1 MNNCLRGED
10 VEMGAKVETTVA
22 ELAGVDAPKA
32 PTKEVIDADPDFPLE
47 SLNTE
52 KSAILSSPSENL
64 LVSVISYHPALAVF
78 DLEAEVGGLNNVDDL
93 LGSLIQDRN
102 QCEAAAAVVSLP
114 AALKS
119 IFGNISGVG
128 VSRVVVSSVLDSSSS
143 STLEAVRSENKRM

>member
-1 MNNCLRGED
+1 MCTAGYILVNSLARIED
-10 VEMGAKVETTVA
+10 FA
-22 ELAGVDAPKA
+22 
-32 PTKEVIDADPDFPLE
+32 
-47 SLNTE
+47 
-52 KSAILSSPSENL
+52 
-64 LVSVISYHPALAVF
+64 PALAAVF

-143 STLEAVRSENKRM
+143 STLEAVRSEIHD

>member
-1 MNNCLRGED
+1 
-10 VEMGAKVETTVA
+10 MGAKVETTVA

-64 LVSVISYHPALAVF
+64 LVSVISYHPALAL
-78 DLEAEVGGLNNVDDL
+78 DLETEVGVNAGLSNVVDL

-143 STLEAVRSENKRM
+143 STLEAVRSVNERM